1 MCSKGFP
8 SWFKFGWEKFRIFF
22 LWTPAFEKNE
32 TYEEETVPTDS
43 IRIQGNN
50 ELESKTDK
58 LESKTNG
65 DIDGS
70 FPGKASK
77 MFDNFLKTVKEDIKN

>member
-1 MCSKGFP
+1 MCSKVFP
-8 SWFKFGWEKFRIFF
+8 SWFKLGWEKFRNFF
-22 LWTPAFEKNE
+22 YEPLRLKKNE
-32 TYEEETVPTDS
+32 TYEEETVPTNS

-70 FPGKASK
+70 LPGKASK

>member
-1 MCSKGFP
+1 M
-8 SWFKFGWEKFRIFF
+8 
-22 LWTPAFEKNE
+22 
-32 TYEEETVPTDS
+32 
-43 IRIQGNN
+43 
-50 ELESKTDK
+50 ESKTDK

>member
-1 MCSKGFP
+1 M
-8 SWFKFGWEKFRIFF
+8 
-22 LWTPAFEKNE
+22 
-32 TYEEETVPTDS
+32 
-43 IRIQGNN
+43 
-50 ELESKTDK
+50 ESKTDK

-70 FPGKASK
+70 LPGKASK

>member
-1 MCSKGFP
+1 MK
-8 SWFKFGWEKFRIFF
+8 
-22 LWTPAFEKNE
+22 KNE
-32 TYEEETVPTDS
+32 TYEEETGPTDS

-50 ELESKTDK
+50 ELESKPDK

>member
-1 MCSKGFP
+1 MVQIQFGKVQ
-8 SWFKFGWEKFRIFF
+8 KFFF
-22 LWTPAFEKNE
+22 YEPLHLKKNE

-43 IRIQGNN
+43 KIIQGNN